1 MNVKFTHNK
10 FRIAAAALTCLIFLS
25 LLPQMFFPAETSKTG
40 EYSSTYTAAE
50 AAASWEAVLNAQ
62 PDAAHEELLLMEQS
76 FSALIRRPQTLEIRL
91 RPVYPLENN
100 ELYAL
105 LYDPRGN
112 ILMQSVLPTDELSP
126 YTGIQL
132 EDVPHLKPGTEY
144 RLVLSSRAPSEDFS
158 PLALL
163 DAAGADCIIHASTP
177 FDEISLDFYVHGVQL
192 HRTYFAYLL
201 ACALGSILLLL
212 LEVTLKKRALRI
224 LSYLAVGGAVMLS
237 SLEAVQLLQEAH
249 IYTLPPLPFVLSCFI
264 WGLVC
269 CFFFAVSTRLSFAAA
284 ASSTIVIVLALANH
298 YTYLLRHS
306 ILTPADLL
314 GFTLL
319 RVQYYRRGLSK
330 KRLLAGAL
338 CLFVSFLGVQPLRS
352 RDFFLRN
359 GLEPAMW
366 DPETTQ
372 ACNGFLVNFTAMYSF
387 SRPSEPQGYSTQ
399 KVKQIAQ
406 QYPSDLAGDASGP
419 NIIFIMNESWADF
432 TRTGQLD
439 TSEPVT
445 PFIDSLAES
454 GEAVYGNTVVPVVGA
469 GTSCSEFEALTG
481 ASYFFGLS
489 SNPYGFYTYPGMAS
503 SAENMKQLGYQSR
516 AQHLMPAANWNRS
529 SGFPRLGFEDFISL
543 EDVEDV
549 EIFRGLP
556 TDAASYKELV
566 HMFDAGNGP
575 QYLFCITAQN
585 HGGYDTGLAV
595 NSQLEILS
603 PAGSYPCAQE
613 YLRLLQK
620 TDAAFAELVNYFRAQ
635 PEPTIIL
642 MFGDHLPAVEEE
654 FLNATLPENDIFA
667 LYTTPFILWANYD
680 LGLDKSASE
689 VTMSSNYL
697 FSYLLETADLPMTG
711 LQKMLRTLYA
721 EYPVISVAGV
731 LDRDG
736 NYINAAAA
744 ADLPLIRD
752 YSYMQ
757 YNYLVKHA
765 KTASEFYQFHQ

>member
-1 MNVKFTHNK
+1 MRVKFTHNK
-10 FRIAAAALTCLIFLS
+10 FRIVAAALTCLIFLFQ
-25 LLPQMFFPAETSKTG
+25 LPQMFFPAETSKTG

-50 AAASWEAVLNAQ
+50 AASSWEADLNAQ

-91 RPVYPLENN
+91 RPVCPLENN

-158 PLALL
+158 PLVLL
-163 DAAGADCIIHASTP
+163 DAAGADCIIHTSTP

-212 LEVTLKKRALRI
+212 LEVTLKNRALRI

-249 IYTLPPLPFVLSCFI
+249 IYTLPPLSFLLSCFI
-264 WGLVC
+264 WGLLC

-314 GFTLL
+314 AVGTAINVLDNYRLELSFPVIISLFILCLDIVSSFTLL

-399 KVKQIAQ
+399 KTK
-406 QYPSDLAGDASGP
+406 
-419 NIIFIMNESWADF
+419 
-432 TRTGQLD
+432 
-439 TSEPVT
+439 
-445 PFIDSLAES
+445 
-454 GEAVYGNTVVPVVGA
+454 
-469 GTSCSEFEALTG
+469 
-481 ASYFFGLS
+481 
-489 SNPYGFYTYPGMAS
+489 
-503 SAENMKQLGYQSR
+503 
-516 AQHLMPAANWNRS
+516 
-529 SGFPRLGFEDFISL
+529 
-543 EDVEDV
+543 
-549 EIFRGLP
+549 
-556 TDAASYKELV
+556 
-566 HMFDAGNGP
+566 
-575 QYLFCITAQN
+575 
-585 HGGYDTGLAV
+585 
-595 NSQLEILS
+595 
-603 PAGSYPCAQE
+603 
-613 YLRLLQK
+613 
-620 TDAAFAELVNYFRAQ
+620 
-635 PEPTIIL
+635 
-642 MFGDHLPAVEEE
+642 
-654 FLNATLPENDIFA
+654 
-667 LYTTPFILWANYD
+667 
-680 LGLDKSASE
+680 
-689 VTMSSNYL
+689 
-697 FSYLLETADLPMTG
+697 
-711 LQKMLRTLYA
+711 
-721 EYPVISVAGV
+721 
-731 LDRDG
+731 
-736 NYINAAAA
+736 
-744 ADLPLIRD
+744 
-752 YSYMQ
+752 
-757 YNYLVKHA
+757 
-765 KTASEFYQFHQ
+765 